1 MLGPMVMSSSVSTLD
16 TINDPKNDFQ
26 GTVLAFDFGKRYI
39 GIAIGEGELKLA
51 HPLTTIKSHVTKIQ
65 FDAISKLITAWEPK
79 LLVVGL
85 PLHDDGTEHE
95 MTRLSKL
102 FARRLEGRYRINVV
116 MVDERYTTRSARSAL
131 DELGI
136 NRKQQDHFIDQI
148 AAQHILQSFFDHV
161 PTTP

>member
-1 MLGPMVMSSSVSTLD
+1 MVANNLESILNT
-16 TINDPKNDFQ
+16 TNDSNRCFG

-39 GIAIGEGELKLA
+39 GVAIGESELKLA
-51 HPLTTIKSHVTKIQ
+51 HPLTTINSDIIKIQ
-65 FDAISKLITAWEPK
+65 FKAIEKLITAWEPK

-85 PLHDDGTEHE
+85 PLHDDGAEHE
-95 MTRLSKL
+95 MTRLSRL
-102 FARRLEGRYRINVV
+102 FARRLEGRFRIKAV

-136 NRKQQDHFIDQI
+136 HWKQQDRFIDQV

-161 PTTP
+161 PITS